1 MSDDTPDLNARRS
14 RRSPKP
20 PADYGKD
27 SAEVAAPTVQEN
39 RAGSA
44 APVDDPAVQFN
55 TRVAWSIKKRI
66 DAIKA
71 DTGKSIR
78 EIVEHAINNTYPEN

>member
-1 MSDDTPDLNARRS
+1 MSDNAPDLTTRRT

-20 PADYGKD
+20 PADYGTD
-27 SAEVAAPTVQEN
+27 SAEVTGHTSPTTAPATPQ
-39 RAGSA
+39 A
-44 APVDDPAVQFN
+44 DDPAVQFN

-78 EIVEHAINNTYPEN
+78 EIVEHAINNTYPEK